1 MKIDQNR
8 ANLDTVAN
16 ARAEAVRDERTA
28 AAEKAAQDD
37 RSADQVRVSTTGQL
51 AAAAAARANEASDI
65 RPEAVARGR
74 ELLERGEL
82 GRDAGRLA
90 DALIDSLIDKG

>member
-16 ARAEAVRDERTA
+16 SRADAVRDERAA

-37 RSADQVRVSTTGQL
+37 RLADQVRVSTTGQL
-51 AAAAAARANEASDI
+51 AAAAAAKANEASDI
-65 RPEAVARGR
+65 RPDAVARGR

-90 DALIDSLIDKG
+90 DKLIDSLLDKG

>member
-16 ARAEAVRDERTA
+16 SRADAVRDERAA

-37 RSADQVRVSTTGQL
+37 LSADQVRVSTTGQL
-51 AAAAAARANEASDI
+51 AAAAAAKANEASDI
-65 RPEAVARGR
+65 RPDAVARGR
-74 ELLERGEL
+74 DLLERGEL

-90 DALIDSLIDKG
+90 DKLIDSLLDKG